1 MPPNS
6 GISPASVLFIDDSKG
21 QRAYWAD
28 QLKSRSSAYEIL
40 EASDGESGLR
50 LYRSRQI
57 DCVVFELILPDQSG
71 FEVLLDLVPVPSRP
85 RVAAVVLTEIPHPSV
100 WGLTLQN
107 GAYACLCKHH
117 ATGEDLDNA
126 IQRAIAFVA
135 QVPKKGRDRPL

>member
-6 GISPASVLFIDDSKG
+6 GISPTSVLFIDDSKG

-85 RVAAVVLTEIPHPSV
+85 RVAAIVLTEIPHPSV

-117 ATGEDLDNA
+117 ATGEDLANA

-135 QVPKKGRDRPL
+135 QVPKKG

>member
-6 GISPASVLFIDDSKG
+6 GIPTTSVLFIDDSKG

-28 QLKSRSSAYEIL
+28 QLKSRSSDYEIL

-71 FEVLLDLVPVPSRP
+71 FELLLDLVPVPSRP
-85 RVAAVVLTEIPHPSV
+85 RVAAIVLTEIPHPSV

-117 ATGEDLDNA
+117 ATGEELDQA
-126 IQRAIAFVA
+126 IQRAVAFVGQKPRA
-135 QVPKKGRDRPL
+135 RGL